1 MIEAIYFIIIAVLAL
16 LLGYNLLKKRPM
28 GELICLAV
36 VFVTFALRALH
47 IK

>member
-1 MIEAIYFIIIAVLAL
+1 MIEAVYFIIIAVLAL
-16 LLGYNLLKKRPM
+16 LLAYNQKKKRPM